1 MDAGTFGHEGSDFF
15 IPMSPNER
23 FEEALGQGEKIHD
36 NYRRYAENFVSIPW
50 CLMNH
55 HMSCFAQWTEETRKQ
70 YLGYLQTPLAGR
82 HFMMGIRSAIT
93 QDGSKEHFPPLTMR
107 LANYK
112 SG

>member
-1 MDAGTFGHEGSDFF
+1 
-15 IPMSPNER
+15 MSPNER

-82 HFMMGIRSAIT
+82 HFMMGDQISYHPGWQQGAFSSAHHALGELQKRVTI
-93 QDGSKEHFPPLTMR
+93 D
-107 LANYK
+107 
-112 SG
+112 SGPTI